1 MRKALWIAGFFFS
14 LFGLTGCNI
23 APAPDDTSQYNL
35 KAIFPDNP
43 KAQQLAL
50 AAEHGRVDVI
60 RRLMKDE
67 GFNPD
72 PVFGRDGTPL
82 VAWPVITH
90 NPEGLRA
97 MLDNGADPNAR
108 VPDVRVVTYEDG
120 SVGRYQP
127 DNAVVWAAK
136 QEDPIYLKL
145 LLDHGG
151 DPNTRNSNEESLLFQ
166 AYIWHGQWQN
176 VQLLVERG
184 ADVNANTGGGDR
196 ILSQY
201 TQYADFDRA
210 YWLLEHGADPVGEV
224 MTGFKPPRY
233 PALEEIFWYPSKP
246 VMQAWQRQCQ
256 IWLLQHGYQR
266 PPMPEHLRKTRQDF
280 GDPTE
285 ERDIPLPDAS
295 VLPPLPAPIDRT
307 PKDGS

>member
-1 MRKALWIAGFFFS
+1 MKPLYRRVLLLALTW
-14 LFGLTGCNI
+14 LTGCNI
-23 APAPDDTSQYNL
+23 APAPEDTSQYNL

-50 AAEHGRVDVI
+50 AAEHGRVGAI
-60 RRLMKDE
+60 HRLMKDE

-82 VAWPVITH
+82 VAWPIITH
-90 NPEGLRA
+90 NPEGLKA
-97 MLDNGADPNAR
+97 MLDNGADPNAATPYP
-108 VPDVRVVTYEDG
+108 VET
-120 SVGRYQP
+120 GRTP
-127 DNAVVWAAK
+127 RNDDNAMVWAAK

-151 DPNTRNSNEESLLFQ
+151 DPNTRNANRESLLFQ

-176 VQLLVERG
+176 VQLLVEHG
-184 ADVNANTGGGDR
+184 ADVNAYAGMLGT
-196 ILSQY
+196 ILSKY

-210 YWLLEHGADPVGEV
+210 YWLLEHGADPKADV
-224 MTGFKPPRY
+224 MSGFNPPRY
-233 PALEEIFWYPSKP
+233 PGLEEIFWYPSKP

-285 ERDIPLPDAS
+285 ERGIPLPDAS